1 MKQNFFTFL
10 TGFILYTL
18 VFGIF
23 MYFTEAN
30 KDVLKALY
38 SGLVFGFFMGL
49 FEVFINPRIRSYFA
63 NKKQKK

>member
-1 MKQNFFTFL
+1 
-10 TGFILYTL
+10 
-18 VFGIF
+18 

>member
-1 MKQNFFTFL
+1 MKQKIITFL
-10 TGFILYTL
+10 TGFLLYAL

-23 MYFTEAN
+23 MYYTEAN

-38 SGLVFGFFMGL
+38 AGVFFGIFMGL

-63 NKKQKK
+63 NKKKNK